1 MEIIIKI
8 AEFKELILDNPDDY
22 ELFDTYSCGKNDQG
36 IRVSAGGPSIRVKKL
51 SIS

>member
-1 MEIIIKI
+1 MLTGNVFRTLFDVD
-8 AEFKELILDNPDDY
+8 AVGDDY
-22 ELFDTYSCGKNDQG
+22 ELFDTYRCGKNGQV